1 MDNLIAAGRLLF
13 AIPIGAFGVQY
24 IIYGRFMV
32 GLPPVPHWTP
42 GGPVF
47 AYMTGIVLIAIS
59 LSILSKTK
67 ARLSAAL
74 LGIGFFLCVV
84 LLQTW
89 FFNAAKISAI
99 LHNGTDRTR
108 AFEPLALAGAAWVL
122 AETLPNEKPSV
133 PGTGILALF
142 GRFLFAIS
150 MIIFGIQHFEYAKFV
165 ASLIPSW
172 IPGHLFWTYFT
183 GAGFIAAGVSIMIK
197 KYGRLGATL
206 LGIMFLLWVA
216 VLHAP
221 RVAAHLHNG
230 DEWSSAFV
238 ALAMCGASFIVAGTM
253 AKKS

>member
-24 IIYGRFMV
+24 IIYGRFMG
-32 GLPPVPHWTP
+32 GLPPVPPWTP
-42 GGPVF
+42 GAPVF
-47 AYMTGIVLIAIS
+47 AYLTGIVLIAIS
-59 LSILSKTK
+59 LSLVSNTK

-84 LLQTW
+84 LLDTW
-89 FFNAAKISAI
+89 FFNASKISAI

-122 AETLPNEKPSV
+122 AETLPNEKPAF
-133 PGTGILALF
+133 PGTRILAQF
-142 GRFLFAIS
+142 GRFVFPISMLVFAIQY
-150 MIIFGIQHFEYAKFV
+150 FNYPKFFS
-165 ASLIPSW
+165 SLIPLW

-183 GAGFIAAGVSIMIK
+183 GACFIAAGVSIMIK

-221 RVAAHLHNG
+221 RGAAHLHNG
-230 DEWSSAFV
+230 GE
-238 ALAMCGASFIVAGTM
+238 
-253 AKKS
+253 